1 MFKEK
6 KKLKKIFYIRFQV
19 CQDPRQAVVDDGY
32 ASIPPGL
39 KCFKGKKK
47 KKILRKNSKFGGT
60 HAKPSLTTAMLQPR
74 RD

>member
-47 KKILRKNSKFGGT
+47 KKFLEKIPNLAGPT
-60 HAKPSLTTAMLQPR
+60 PSHR
-74 RD
+74 